1 MTSTSD
7 PSGARPYSPRSISAS
22 VPQRPMRTTS
32 TRTSPSVTSGSGTT
46 RTAPEP
52 ARPGTTVSARTG
64 GAYGHRGPDTCRAM
78 VTPREVERIFR
89 EAGAFREGHFVL
101 ASGKHSSRYLE
112 KFQVLQWPV
121 RTAMLC
127 ADIAQ
132 WARSL
137 VPRTV
142 AGPTTGGIILAHEV
156 ARQMELRAVYA
167 ERTLGARGREF
178 RRGFELGSGERV
190 LVVDDILTTGGS
202 VQETVDAVRSRG
214 AQVVGAAGLV
224 DRSGG
229 AATIDVPLHALWTV
243 DIPTYAPADCPQC
256 VAGVPLTK
264 PGTTPA
270 PDRKSTR
277 LNS

>member
-1 MTSTSD
+1 
-7 PSGARPYSPRSISAS
+7 
-22 VPQRPMRTTS
+22 
-32 TRTSPSVTSGSGTT
+32 
-46 RTAPEP
+46 
-52 ARPGTTVSARTG
+52 
-64 GAYGHRGPDTCRAM
+64 M
-78 VTPREVERIFR
+78 VTPRDVERIFR

-121 RTAMLC
+121 RTAILC
-127 ADIAQ
+127 ADIAE

-137 VPRTV
+137 APRTV

-156 ARQMELRAVYA
+156 GRQMELRAVYA
-167 ERTLGARGREF
+167 ERSESGHGREF

-190 LVVDDILTTGGS
+190 LVVDDIMTTGGS
-202 VQETVDAVRSRG
+202 VQETIDAVRGTG
-214 AQVVGAAGLV
+214 AEVVGAAVLV

-229 AATIDVPLHALWTV
+229 AATSDVPLHALWTI

-256 VAGVPLTK
+256 AAGVPLVK

-270 PDRKSTR
+270 PAARR
-277 LNS
+277 

>member
-1 MTSTSD
+1 
-7 PSGARPYSPRSISAS
+7 
-22 VPQRPMRTTS
+22 
-32 TRTSPSVTSGSGTT
+32 
-46 RTAPEP
+46 
-52 ARPGTTVSARTG
+52 
-64 GAYGHRGPDTCRAM
+64 M

-121 RTAMLC
+121 RTAALC
-127 ADIAQ
+127 ADIAE

-137 VPRTV
+137 APRTV

-156 ARQMELRAVYA
+156 GRQMELRAVYA
-167 ERTLGARGREF
+167 ERSESGHGREF

-190 LVVDDILTTGGS
+190 LVVDDIMTTGGS
-202 VQETVDAVRSRG
+202 VQETIDAVRGTG
-214 AQVVGAAGLV
+214 AEVVGAAVLV

-229 AATIDVPLHALWTV
+229 AATSDVPLHALWTI

-256 VAGVPLTK
+256 AAGVPVVK

-270 PDRKSTR
+270 PAARR
-277 LNS
+277 